1 MRGDTRILQCW
12 VYFEKYKKKSY
23 HTASVFFLR
32 FYCFSFQYSFLW
44 LSFPFFFQLKQQQ
57 YMPLIQNKQ
66 YSGKSKSFSAFERE
80 YFSIEFEIQSFPV
93 PRTLQ
98 HSTVNI
104 LQKISTELQPGMT
117 SWSSSDAISRQTSEK
132 IILHTRENVKITIF
146 FNFHL
151 CCFCNLENEKAHPH
165 TISQSQGNLRRKE
178 KIKSSD
184 TVREEQTECDKLF
197 MLKVLT

>member
-1 MRGDTRILQCW
+1 MRGDTKILQCW

-132 IILHTRENVKITIF
+132 NHFTHTWKCENY
-146 FNFHL
+146 NFL
-151 CCFCNLENEKAHPH
+151 QFSLMLLLQPGKW
-165 TISQSQGNLRRKE
+165 
-178 KIKSSD
+178 KSSSSYD
-184 TVREEQTECDKLF
+184 FAIARALETKGKNQKQRYSAGRTNG
-197 MLKVLT
+197 MR